1 MLSNLWCEALVSW
14 RNTLR
19 RPGFALL
26 ASITLS
32 IGIGA
37 CAISFG
43 LIERLLWKPLPF
55 PESSRLY
62 AAGMQTGSGA
72 HFVTPFEYREISDLE
87 VVQEIGL
94 VSSFPREV
102 TAQRGS
108 ESESVLSASADGGFF
123 PTLGV
128 PMRLGRSFVPEEVSG
143 SGPPTAV
150 ILSWRLWQRWFDGQP
165 EVIGQ
170 GISLEG
176 TPLTIVGVLPESFR
190 LPLPFEVITPLA
202 LDEAL
207 ADGRNYMSV
216 VRLDERAGVG
226 AAGEAVSERLR
237 AAYAGT
243 ENAETYMRVTFGL
256 SPLTQQYRAFLQEL
270 LVLFLLCALCVLLLA
285 SVNVVNL
292 MLLRLIATRQGR
304 SIRGAMGASRIR
316 LMLPAVSEALL
327 IGFFGAIGGLL
338 LASSATGLSHRLV
351 PLAWSEYL
359 AGESIGSATLLMAL
373 LAGVIP
379 AVVAALVSIVRD
391 RRAAGFSSLNDESR
405 AGPSL
410 RVGKLTRL
418 LVIGQV
424 TIGVFLLIVAGS
436 FLRTLEQASRVD
448 PGFAAEHVW
457 SFEVKPP
464 HPSLMSAAGMLDR
477 AERLRRELN
486 GLAFV
491 EWASYGTNLPVGE
504 PLNYAFSLPGE
515 DNFSAEFRGVA
526 PAYFETMGIPL
537 LAGRLPASHDRAG
550 GEPVVVVNK
559 AFVDRY
565 IAYAGGPEPGRGLGA
580 RLEMPLPDKSRASLS
595 IVGVVGDTRQFGPTQ
610 PAPPIVYMSWAQMPA
625 SLSDLLREFVPIR
638 YALKTRVSDRL
649 DVDALQRLV
658 DVTFE
663 GQPRLHPRSL
673 AASFAESTRQTR
685 VNLILIGSFAVL
697 ALTMST
703 VGMYSVVAVATASRA
718 REYAIRAAL
727 GAGVARLFAAVMKGG
742 LLQAFLGLV
751 LGIAVGLLG
760 ASAIGALVPGLAV
773 SDPIVLAGV
782 AIVTIAS
789 AIAATI
795 MPATAVA
802 RRNIATQ
809 LHDH

>member
-1 MLSNLWCEALVSW
+1 MLSNLWSEALLSW

-26 ASITLS
+26 AIITLS

-43 LIERLLWKPLPF
+43 LMERLLWKPLPF
-55 PESSRLY
+55 PESSRVY
-62 AAGMQTGSGA
+62 AAGLQTGSGA
-72 HFVTPFEYREISDLE
+72 RFITPFEYRELADLE
-87 VVQEIGL
+87 IVQEIGL
-94 VSSFPREV
+94 VSGFPREV
-102 TAQRGS
+102 AVQRGRDS
-108 ESESVLSASADGGFF
+108 DSVVSVSADSGFL
-123 PTLGV
+123 PTLGM
-128 PMRLGRSFVPEEVSG
+128 PMRLGRSFMPAEVSG
-143 SGPPTAV
+143 SGPPTTV
-150 ILSWRLWQRWFDGQP
+150 IVSWNLWQRWFDGQP
-165 EVIGQ
+165 DVIGQ
-170 GISLEG
+170 SISLEG
-176 TPLTIVGVLPESFR
+176 TPLTIVGVLPETFR

-207 ADGRNYMSV
+207 ADGRNYLSV
-216 VRLDERAGVG
+216 VRLDEQTGAR
-226 AAGEAVSERLR
+226 AAGEAVREGLR
-237 AAYAGT
+237 AAYLGT
-243 ENAETYMRVTFGL
+243 EDAENYRRAAFGL
-256 SPLTQQYRAFLQEL
+256 SPLEQHYRAFLQEL

-304 SIRGAMGASRIR
+304 SIRGALGASRIR
-316 LMLPAVSEALL
+316 LLLPAVSEALL
-327 IGFFGAIGGLL
+327 IGFFGAIGGLF
-338 LASSATGLSHRLV
+338 LAWLAGGLTYRLV
-351 PLAWSEYL
+351 PPAWSEYL
-359 AGESIGSATLLMAL
+359 AGESIGSVTILMAL

-379 AVVAALVSIVRD
+379 ALVAAFVSILRD
-391 RRAAGFSSLNDESR
+391 RRTGEFSSLNDESR
-405 AGPSL
+405 AGPST

-418 LVIGQV
+418 LVIAQV

-448 PGFAAEHVW
+448 PGFAPENVW

-464 HPSLMSAAGMLDR
+464 HPSLMSASAMIER
-477 AERLRRELN
+477 AERLRRELDA
-486 GLAFV
+486 LAFV
-491 EWASYGTNLPVGE
+491 ERASYGTNLPVGQ
-504 PLNYAFSLPGE
+504 PLNYAFSRPGE
-515 DNFSAEFRGVA
+515 DIFSVEFRGVA
-526 PAYFETMGIPL
+526 PAYFETVGIPL

-565 IAYAGGPEPGRGLGA
+565 FADAGGPEPGRGLGA

-595 IVGVVGDTRQFGPTQ
+595 IVGIVGDTRQFGPTQ
-610 PAPPIVYMSWAQMPA
+610 PAPPIVYMSWVQMPA

-638 YALKTRVSDRL
+638 YALKTRGTDRL

-673 AASFAESTRQTR
+673 AASFADSTRQTR
-685 VNLILIGSFAVL
+685 VNLILIGSFAAL
-697 ALTMST
+697 ALTLST

-727 GAGVARLFAAVMKGG
+727 GAGVARLVAAVMKGG

-760 ASAIGALVPGLAV
+760 AGAIGALVPGLAV

-782 AIVTIAS
+782 AVVTIAS

-795 MPATAVA
+795 RPATAVA
-802 RRNIATQ
+802 RRNIAIQ
-809 LHDH
+809 LHDQ

>member
-1 MLSNLWCEALVSW
+1 MLSNLWSEALVSW

-26 ASITLS
+26 AIITLS

-43 LIERLLWKPLPF
+43 LMERLLWKPLPF
-55 PESSRLY
+55 PESSRVY
-62 AAGMQTGSGA
+62 AAGLQTGSGA
-72 HFVTPFEYREISDLE
+72 RFITPFEYRELRDLE
-87 VVQEIGL
+87 VVREIGL
-94 VSSFPREV
+94 VSGFPREV
-102 TAQRGS
+102 AVPRGT
-108 ESESVLSASADGGFF
+108 ESDSVVSVSADSGFL
-123 PTLGV
+123 PTLGM

-150 ILSWRLWQRWFDGQP
+150 ILSSNLWQRWFDGEP
-165 EVIGQ
+165 DAIGQ
-170 GISLEG
+170 SISVEG
-176 TPLTIVGVLPESFR
+176 TPLTIVGVLPETFR

-207 ADGRNYMSV
+207 ADGRNYLSV
-216 VRLDERAGVG
+216 VRLDEQTGAG
-226 AAGEAVSERLR
+226 AADGVVRKRLQ

-243 ENAETYMRVTFGL
+243 EDADTYQRAAFGV
-256 SPLTQQYRAFLQEL
+256 SPLKQQYRAFLQEL
-270 LVLFLLCALCVLLLA
+270 LVLFLLCAVCVLLLA

-304 SIRGAMGASRIR
+304 SIRGALGASRIR

-327 IGFFGAIGGLL
+327 IGAVGAIGGLF
-338 LASSATGLSHRLV
+338 LASLAGGLTHRLV
-351 PLAWSEYL
+351 PAAWSEYL
-359 AGESIGSATLLMAL
+359 AGESIGWMTILMAL

-379 AVVAALVSIVRD
+379 ALVAAFVSILRD
-391 RRAAGFSSLNDESR
+391 RRAGQFSSLNDESR

-410 RVGKLTRL
+410 RVGKLTRS
-418 LVIGQV
+418 LVIVQV

-448 PGFAAEHVW
+448 PGFAPEQVW
-457 SFEVKPP
+457 SFEIKPP
-464 HPSLMSAAGMLDR
+464 HPSLMSASTMIER
-477 AERLRRELN
+477 AERLRRELD

-491 EWASYGTNLPVGE
+491 ERASYGTNLPVGE
-504 PLNYAFSLPGE
+504 PLNYAFSLPG
-515 DNFSAEFRGVA
+515 DDIFSTEFRGVA
-526 PAYFETMGIPL
+526 PAYFETTGIPL

-550 GEPVVVVNK
+550 GEPVVVVNN
-559 AFVDRY
+559 AFVERY
-565 IAYAGGPEPGRGLGA
+565 LADGAGPEAGRGLGA
-580 RLEMPLPDKSRASLS
+580 HLEMPLPDGSRVALS
-595 IVGVVGDTRQFGPTQ
+595 VVGVVGDTRQFGPTQ
-610 PAPPIVYMSWAQMPA
+610 PTPPIVYMPWAQMPG

-638 YALKTRVSDRL
+638 YALKTRGADRL

-658 DVTFE
+658 DFTFE
-663 GQPRLHPRSL
+663 GQPRLQPVSL
-673 AASFAESTRQTR
+673 AAAFSDSTRRTR

-697 ALTMST
+697 ALTLST

-727 GAGVARLFAAVMKGG
+727 GAGVTRLVGMVMKGG
-742 LLQAFLGLV
+742 LLQALLGLA
-751 LGIAVGLLG
+751 LGIAAGLLG
-760 ASAIGALVPGLAV
+760 AGVIGVLVPGLAV

-782 AIVTIAS
+782 TVVTIAS

-795 MPATAVA
+795 RPATVVA

-809 LHDH
+809 LHDQ